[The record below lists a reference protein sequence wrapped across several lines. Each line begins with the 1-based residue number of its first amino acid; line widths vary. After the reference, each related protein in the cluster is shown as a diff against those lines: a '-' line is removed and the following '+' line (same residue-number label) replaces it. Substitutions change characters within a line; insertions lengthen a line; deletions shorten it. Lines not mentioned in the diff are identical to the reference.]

1 MAGDGGGRPS
11 ELGDSILR
19 PANSALSGD
28 SIGGGRSSLG
38 LRRHRRAAA
47 SFSACFCA
55 RADARRFAGGGCC
68 ARQRACHEGEKSAI
82 AGVYHGRQVRTY
94 NNQVPLSSTFR
105 RVPQHLSACRTEVCC

>member
-19 PANSALSGD
+19 PANSALRGD
-28 SIGGGRSSLG
+28 SIGGGRSNLG

-55 RADARRFAGGGCC
+55 RADARRFAGGGCAEVNC
-68 ARQRACHEGEKSAI
+68 SVSGDPA
-82 AGVYHGRQVRTY
+82 
-94 NNQVPLSSTFR
+94 L
-105 RVPQHLSACRTEVCC
+105 TESHPCPAQEQKV

>member
-1 MAGDGGGRPS
+1 MLPMAGDGGGRPS

-38 LRRHRRAAA
+38 LRRQRRAAA

-68 ARQRACHEGEKSAI
+68 AANASQE
-82 AGVYHGRQVRTY
+82 
-94 NNQVPLSSTFR
+94 
-105 RVPQHLSACRTEVCC
+105 